1 MAVQIDH
8 GCSSTRC
15 STARLRV
22 DRLRP

>member
-22 DRLRP
+22 DRLRL